1 VADAPL
7 DVGAPMDPAPVSSWG
22 ARTIDPARGTLP
34 TNAVEATVLASGPR
48 IRACGAAG
56 SAVVR
61 IFVASDGKVASASY
75 FRDHLT
81 AGAACLLEVV
91 RSLQFPAPGER
102 AEVLVPFVFR
112 AKPAP

>member
-1 VADAPL
+1 MRPE
-7 DVGAPMDPAPVSSWG
+7 WEH
-22 ARTIDPARGTLP
+22 RNQDPARGRLP
-34 TNAVEATVLASGPR
+34 TNAVEATVLASGPQ

-61 IFVASDGKVASASY
+61 IFVASDGKVTSASY

-81 AGAACLLEVV
+81 DGAACLLDVV
-91 RSLQFPAPGER
+91 RGLHFPPPVDGDR
-102 AEVLVPFVFR
+102 AELLVPFVFR

>member
-1 VADAPL
+1 
-7 DVGAPMDPAPVSSWG
+7 MDPPPLRPEWG
-22 ARTIDPARGTLP
+22 ERAVDPAHGSLP

-61 IFVASDGKVASASY
+61 IFVGRDGRVTSASY

-81 AGAACLLEVV
+81 SGAACLLDVV
-91 RSLQFPAPGER
+91 RDLHFPPPVDDDR
-102 AEVLVPFVFR
+102 AELLVPFVFR

>member
-1 VADAPL
+1 MA
-7 DVGAPMDPAPVSSWG
+7 PAPVRPEWEERSL
-22 ARTIDPARGTLP
+22 DPARGSLP
-34 TNAVEATVLASGPR
+34 ANAVEATVLTSGPG

-61 IFVASDGKVASASY
+61 IFVGSDGRVTSASY

-81 AGAACLLEVV
+81 AGASCLLEVV
-91 RSLQFPAPGER
+91 RGMHFPAPVGDDR